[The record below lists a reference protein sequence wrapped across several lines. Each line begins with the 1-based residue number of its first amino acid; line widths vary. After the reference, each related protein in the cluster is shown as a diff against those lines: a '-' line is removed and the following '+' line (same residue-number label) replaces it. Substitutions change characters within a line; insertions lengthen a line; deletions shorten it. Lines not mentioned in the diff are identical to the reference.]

1 MAKFGIGQAVR
12 RVEDPRLLTGGGRY
26 TDDTKAGVGVAR
38 GYVLRSPHAH
48 AKIRSIGTTAAKT
61 APGVLAVLDKLQ
73 PTRIGHGIAA
83 AASEEAVRKLAEAG
97 TVLEICPSSNLRT
110 HALPDLEALGAALR
124 TFEAGGVRYTI
135 NTDGPYLLQT
145 HLRYEYQM
153 LLDAGILTEAQV
165 ERVNAVARA
174 AALLAVAGLG
184 VVLVARFNHVLDA
197 ALARMVLPE
206 GVVVLV
212 DQERE
217 KLAGAD
223 LTTVPPALQGALR
236 RAFDDAYVAGF
247 RTLMLTAAALAAS
260 GALAALWLVEPRRA
274 QAPDRQPPPS
284 A

>member
-1 MAKFGIGQAVR
+1 MEFRRIANLPPYVFTIINNLKIEARRAGRDVIDLGFGNPDI
-12 RVEDPRLLTGGGRY
+12 P
-26 TDDTKAGVGVAR
+26 
-38 GYVLRSPHAH
+38 SPD
-48 AKIRSIGTTAAKT
+48 I
-61 APGVLAVLDKLQ
+61 
-73 PTRIGHGIAA
+73 
-83 AASEEAVRKLAEAG
+83 AVRKLAEAG

-197 ALARMVLPE
+197 ALARLRSDPKVGMV
-206 GVVVLV
+206 GCRLV
-212 DQERE
+212 TESGELDHAAKRSFPTPLSA
-217 KLAGAD
+217 LAHFTG
-223 LTTVPPALQGALR
+223 LGR
-236 RAFDDAYVAGF
+236 RADAHREISHG
-247 RTLMLTAAALAAS
+247 RGLRWWWPGRGL
-260 GALAALWLVEPRRA
+260 R
-274 QAPDRQPPPS
+274 
-284 A
+284 